1 MNLGSMAT
9 HDLTLTQEDKMKHV
23 KIFLMII
30 LMPPRLVGFVFGLVL
45 YTALVGFLSARELL
59 TILDDA

>member
-9 HDLTLTQEDKMKHV
+9 HDLTLTQEDKMKLLKLFFV
-23 KIFLMII
+23 I
-30 LMPPRLVGFVFGLVL
+30 LLLPTRVIGIAIGLVF